1 MQWKKIKQNLINHI
15 VAIRDMTDSQKG
27 KDVTIR
33 TQKSG
38 DAGYIAYRHCVLY
51 EKEYGL
57 GGTFEQ
63 YVLDSLVK
71 YIEHRSE
78 GEIWVAEYNGQI
90 VGSIGIVSTDKS
102 TAQLRWFLIEPEF
115 RGKGLGRQLMTKAVD
130 YCKQKKFS
138 RVFLW
143 TKQNLEVA
151 HHLYSSFGF
160 IPVEQVENNTWK
172 RGVVEEQWELLLKPM

>member
-1 MQWKKIKQNLINHI
+1 ML
-15 VAIRDMTDSQKG
+15 AIRDIMDSREV
-27 KDVTIR
+27 KDITIR
-33 TQKSG
+33 TQKQG
-38 DAGYIAYRHCVLY
+38 DAGYIAYRHCILY
-51 EKEYGL
+51 EKECGL

-71 YIEHRSE
+71 YFEHRSE

-90 VGSIGIVSTDKS
+90 VGSIGIVSTDKI

-115 RGKGLGRQLMTKAVD
+115 RGIGLGRQLMTKAID
-130 YCKQKKFS
+130 YCKQKKF
-138 RVFLW
+138 RLVFLW

-160 IPVEQVENNTWK
+160 ALVEQVENNAWK
-172 RGVVEEQWELLLKPM
+172 KGVVEERWELLLKPM

>member
-1 MQWKKIKQNLINHI
+1 
-15 VAIRDMTDSQKG
+15 MTDSQKG

-38 DAGYIAYRHCVLY
+38 DARYIAYRHCVLY

-78 GEIWVAEYNGQI
+78 GKIWVAEYNGQI

-102 TAQLRWFLIEPEF
+102 TAQLRWFLIEP
-115 RGKGLGRQLMTKAVD
+115 
-130 YCKQKKFS
+130 
-138 RVFLW
+138 
-143 TKQNLEVA
+143 
-151 HHLYSSFGF
+151 
-160 IPVEQVENNTWK
+160 
-172 RGVVEEQWELLLKPM
+172 